1 MVFSCLIGVLYDK
14 ISAYISILGGFC
26 SVIIAFLIPGLI
38 YIKNND
44 YPITHY
50 KNILSILLVSILS
63 IIGFTAGVISIIK
76 IFNPDPIE

>member
-1 MVFSCLIGVLYDK
+1 LVFSCLIGVLYDK